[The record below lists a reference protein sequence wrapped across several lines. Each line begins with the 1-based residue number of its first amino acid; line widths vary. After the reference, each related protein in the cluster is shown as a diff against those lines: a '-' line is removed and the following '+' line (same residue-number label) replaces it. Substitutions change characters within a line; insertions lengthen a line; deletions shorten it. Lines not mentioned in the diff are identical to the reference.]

1 MANQPRRGFFG
12 RVFGRAPASNNSLT
26 LGLKNAINRLN
37 AATKNATT
45 ALTVNQVVAKMNN
58 TKTNNGRSV
67 TNIFKKAIANQFQ
80 KAHAAIV
87 AAAAGRVPQTAAAKT
102 VNYATANIKNIVT
115 KLPANKYVNLNRV
128 YNKNRS
134 NYGNVVPN
142 SNANKWWKNV
152 NAILEARRVGT
163 FPAAPKPPGGALLG
177 GAGMGPGPLP
187 PSGLPANVAQSNR
200 GVFKKGN
207 KPNNQGRNLWYPAAL
222 NRSTGQWNIIAP
234 NAPHLKNNKGNFT
247 PIGPAAV

>member
-12 RVFGRAPASNNSLT
+12 RVFGRAPATNNSLT

-37 AATKNATT
+37 TATKNATT

-102 VNYATANIKNIVT
+102 VNYATANIKTIVA
-115 KLPANKYVNLNRV
+115 KLPANKYVNLGRV
-128 YNKNRS
+128 YNNNRRS
-134 NYGNVVPN
+134 YGNVVPN
-142 SNANKWWKNV
+142 SNANKWWKEV
-152 NAILEARRVGT
+152 NAMLEARRVST
-163 FPAAPKPPGGALLG
+163 FPAAPKPPGSALLG
-177 GAGMGPGPLP
+177 GAGMGPPFP
-187 PSGLPANVAQSNR
+187 PSNSNKMKISSANGATTANITKNANGVWTINNSQLRQAWKLNNNRKPSKLVALAGNVA
-200 GVFKKGN
+200 V
-207 KPNNQGRNLWYPAAL
+207 
-222 NRSTGQWNIIAP
+222 
-234 NAPHLKNNKGNFT
+234 
-247 PIGPAAV
+247 